1 MATGTDM
8 TINKE
13 TTMKFV
19 ENEEVL
25 TFLQL
30 IVFGL
35 KNLGITADAIADK
48 PEGALN
54 EIPLDDNEDHH
65 LDISGVKVEFDWGY
79 EYVRFYTQDAEEAFL
94 ILGVSDESGKNEFVI
109 EGGYD
114 YDKFSA

>member
-1 MATGTDM
+1 MATGMVM
-8 TINKE
+8 TIKQE

-65 LDISGVKVEFDWGY
+65 LVISNIKIEFDWGY
-79 EYVRFYTQDAEEAFL
+79 EYVRFFTQGDEEAFL
-94 ILGVSDESGKNEFVI
+94 IFEVSDESGKNEFVI
-109 EGGYD
+109 EGVNYD
-114 YDKFSA
+114 NFSN

>member
-1 MATGTDM
+1 MKYKKYD
-8 TINKE
+8 KE
-13 TTMKFV
+13 H
-19 ENEEVL
+19 

-54 EIPLDDNEDHH
+54 EIPLDDHEDQC
-65 LDISGVKVEFDWGY
+65 LDLPDLRVDFDWGY

-94 ILGVSDESGKNEFVI
+94 ILGVSDESGKNEFVV
-109 EGGYD
+109 EGVNYD
-114 YDKFSA
+114 NFSN

>member
-8 TINKE
+8 TIKQE
-13 TTMKFV
+13 ITMKFV

-35 KNLGITADAIADK
+35 KNLGITADAIADN

-65 LDISGVKVEFDWGY
+65 LDISGVKIEFDWGY
-79 EYVRFYTQDAEEAFL
+79 EYVRFFEAGDEEAFL
-94 ILGVSDESGKNEFVI
+94 ILGVCDESGKNEFVV
-109 EGGYD
+109 EGVNYD
-114 YDKFSA
+114 NFSN